1 MMCLLIYFQDIRA
14 EEAKKDWKDR
24 RAEDIQ
30 RLIDAV
36 ARDRLD
42 FENAEAEIAEFA
54 EHADDDLLEEEKQHE
69 LQLHRRS
76 GKAK

>member
-1 MMCLLIYFQDIRA
+1 MTCLLINFQDIRA
-14 EEAKKDWKDR
+14 EEAKKDWKGE

-42 FENAEAEIAEFA
+42 LENVEAQLAEY
-54 EHADDDLLEEEKQHE
+54 ADDDLSEGEKHYERE
-69 LQLHRRS
+69 LYRRS
-76 GKAK
+76 RKAK